1 MIAASSNTIIMDN
14 VSDIANGIFAGFSI
28 LTDTYN
34 KRKNFVNIA
43 VHLLMVNL
51 DSAPN
56 VERVLMEN
64 RM

>member
-1 MIAASSNTIIMDN
+1 M
-14 VSDIANGIFAGFSI
+14 GE
-28 LTDTYN
+28 
-34 KRKNFVNIA
+34 KNFVNIA